1 MGQLMEIACDESGYE
16 GEKLIGATT
25 DVFAHAGIRLDTE
38 SATRCMQELRN
49 RLRSPASEYKAN
61 HLLREKHRS
70 VLEWLLGPLGPLHG
84 HAHVYLVDKA
94 FLVAGKVI
102 DLLDEDATH
111 PARIGLHQDQRA
123 RAMTVTL
130 YRDGPRAFGR
140 ELWEAFLVSSND
152 LMRTKGRLDVR
163 TSVDSFFR
171 MVDALRLSGAP
182 GRVDEI
188 LGLLS
193 QARPHADAFR
203 RRLLDNPTMIPVL
216 DPLIPAIVRAVV
228 HWGDGSRPVSII
240 HDRQNT
246 LSERRIAQLKEIVS
260 KPRPALLGYSSS
272 ARLTTLT
279 LADSSSDPR
288 VQIADILAGAARKT
302 TSDELNDR
310 GDVQLTA
317 LLRPYVDSFSIWGD
331 DRSWSLLAPASSDEP
346 D

>member
-1 MGQLMEIACDESGYE
+1 MVTLTSIS
-16 GEKLIGATT
+16 
-25 DVFAHAGIRLDTE
+25 
-38 SATRCMQELRN
+38 STRHSW
-49 RLRSPASEYKAN
+49 SP
-61 HLLREKHRS
+61 
-70 VLEWLLGPLGPLHG
+70 
-84 HAHVYLVDKA
+84 
-94 FLVAGKVI
+94 GKVI
-102 DLLDEDATH
+102 DLLDEEVNH

-140 ELWEAFLVSSND
+140 ELWEAFLASSND
-152 LMRTKGRLDVR
+152 LMRAKGRLDVG

-171 MVDALRLSGAP
+171 TVDALRLSGVP

-193 QARPHADAFR
+193 QARPQADAFR

-260 KPRPALLGYSSS
+260 KPRPALLGYSYS
-272 ARLTTLT
+272 ARLTTLA
-279 LADSSSDPR
+279 LAD
-288 VQIADILAGAARKT
+288 
-302 TSDELNDR
+302 
-310 GDVQLTA
+310 
-317 LLRPYVDSFSIWGD
+317 
-331 DRSWSLLAPASSDEP
+331 
-346 D
+346 